1 MATTRGRGSLR
12 VAWESFTQ
20 NLIPLLDN
28 IKSLGSSNKRWAA
41 IYAVAAV
48 FTSLIIGSVLLSSQA
63 GELWTNASF
72 NVNGSAYVRNDL
84 NVTGLYYGNGSQ
96 LTGMFGG
103 NTTAEIFNVVDN
115 STFVKLPRQF
125 NSTDDMFNAVDNS
138 TFVKLPRQFNTTDQ
152 MFNAVNNGSF
162 IDLNKTIYV
171 DDNAGSVSI
180 GSATQNN
187 ASILFLD
194 STTMGFHFPTMTIN
208 QMNAI
213 NSPTEGLCI
222 YQSECNFVCC
232 YTGSNWKVIHDSNTA
247 CECI

>member
-125 NSTDDMFNAVDNS
+125 N
-138 TFVKLPRQFNTTDQ
+138 TTDQ

-213 NSPTEGLCI
+213 NSPIEGLCI